1 MEGVFKKSINATFVA
16 LIPKKLGAEEL
27 NDFRPISLVA
37 GVYKIIAKLLAERL
51 KKVMHKLVNKQ
62 QMPLS
67 RADDAEDGFWSKMVK
82 VDQTSHKFSGI
93 LYSDQ
98 QKTMWVFPIKHG
110 FETRG
115 PLSPFLF
122 ILVMEGLSNLF
133 QIAKANGWIKGFKV
147 GENTRNNLEITHLYL

>member
-1 MEGVFKKSINATFVA
+1 MWTSNKCLYQEQADCGCSVDSQWMCWFQEKGQTTWNPIQAGYPEGIWSH
-16 LIPKKLGAEEL
+16 EL
-27 NDFRPISLVA
+27 ELFD
-37 GVYKIIAKLLAERL
+37 E
-51 KKVMHKLVNKQ
+51 
-62 QMPLS
+62 
-67 RADDAEDGFWSKMVK
+67 DDVEDGFWSKMVK

-98 QKTMWVFPIKHG
+98 QKTMWVFPIKQG

-122 ILVMEGLSNLF
+122 ILAMEGLSNLF

-147 GENTRNNLEITHLYL
+147 GENTRNNLEITHLYLWISRY